1 MFQNIKIAFFGNS
14 ELSLIVLEELKKLGI
29 MPDLIVTTPDK
40 PVGRNMVLTPTE
52 TKVWAENNSVEYIEA
67 MKLKDE
73 SFLNKI
79 KEYGMAKSSRKF

>member
-40 PVGRNMVLTPTE
+40 PVGRKMVL
-52 TKVWAENNSVEYIEA
+52 NSDGNQS
-67 MKLKDE
+67 L
-73 SFLNKI
+73 
-79 KEYGMAKSSRKF
+79 GRK